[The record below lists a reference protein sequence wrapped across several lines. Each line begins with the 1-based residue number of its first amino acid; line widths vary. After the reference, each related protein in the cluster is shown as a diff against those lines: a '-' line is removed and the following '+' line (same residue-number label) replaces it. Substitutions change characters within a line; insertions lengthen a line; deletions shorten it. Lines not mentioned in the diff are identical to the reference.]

1 MSTRKNESSPATGIN
16 RRNLIVGS
24 AWSAPAIA
32 LAVAAPSASAS
43 PRCTTQEV
51 RLNWG
56 LATYTGSPS
65 TTNSFTTSVTFSP
78 TTTGNEFPPLTS
90 PLTAIISHSWN
101 GAQLGTSNN
110 GRISTFNVGGI
121 GQVGYGLYQ
130 QVGANAR
137 DTPTA
142 ADYQTIQ
149 FTFSEPL
156 SDLSFSITDIDRTWA
171 ESRTRDFID
180 GVSLNSSSA
189 FTSSSPSGSFVI
201 GDGSSTSPW
210 QNQNNGNYSE
220 NGPGGQ
226 IDINFTQPVT
236 TFTITY
242 SNLGRTAPNTNNDQA
257 VFVTGFR
264 TSRPTVC

>member
-1 MSTRKNESSPATGIN
+1 MVDDQRRTGLPE
-16 RRNLIVGS
+16 RRPRHRPWQASVG
-24 AWSAPAIA
+24 
-32 LAVAAPSASAS
+32 
-43 PRCTTQEV
+43 
-51 RLNWG
+51 RL
-56 LATYTGSPS
+56 
-65 TTNSFTTSVTFSP
+65 SF
-78 TTTGNEFPPLTS
+78 
-90 PLTAIISHSWN
+90 ISHSWN

-156 SDLSFSITDIDRTWA
+156 SDLSFSITDIDRSWA
-171 ESRTRDFID
+171 ESGTRDFID

-220 NGPGGQ
+220 RSTSTSRNQSRP
-226 IDINFTQPVT
+226 
-236 TFTITY
+236 
-242 SNLGRTAPNTNNDQA
+242 SRSRTATLA
-257 VFVTGFR
+257 VQHPTR
-264 TSRPTVC
+264 TTTKPSS